1 MDYEHLFIER
11 ELLKNERRTRRMNI
25 PRPDRGDLRDHGQ
38 RLLTSLNHS
47 IEYARRQPSSRPGNF
62 VFKIRYTGPLDINHL
77 QKHGVQFVSQEDG
90 ELCVVFADEAGL
102 AIFSDHLQK
111 LGIDEEEL
119 TYKQILEAIEGV
131 ENWTAEDRKS
141 WVVNK
146 EGFPD
151 QVSFVVDVE
160 LWPINVAHHPGRLNI
175 CQTFER
181 WLAENDISR
190 KDKLN
195 LDSLVMYRLEVTEEQ
210 ANLLLE
216 HGDVRL
222 LDLPPR
228 SGIQYHQ
235 LNVNLENLPLDIP
248 APPENAARICVL
260 DSGIATNH
268 PLIAP
273 AMAESESFVKGED
286 EFDGAGHG
294 TAVAGIAL
302 YGDIE
307 ACKASNYWKPELL
320 IFNGKVLDENC
331 EFDIGTIEK
340 TLLDAVSYFVDE
352 HGCRIF
358 NLSIGNK
365 NSPYDSR
372 HIRGIAYVLDKLSRE
387 YDVLFV
393 VSAGNFT
400 GSVNPE
406 VPKNSWRE
414 EYPEYLLCEQSVIF
428 DPAPA
433 LHAITVGSIARHNAT
448 FDAQRYP
455 EINQLAPASENQPS
469 PFTCH
474 GPSVK
479 GAIKPELVAV
489 GGNYASPVRTEAEYN
504 AVARGMGVLT
514 CNNKFVGD
522 ALLCE
527 VSGTSYAAPYVT
539 HLAGRLLNNYPKASS
554 NLLRALIVNHANMPR
569 EIKDT
574 FSEEAKEAYKR
585 ATGRE
590 AYRDTAGYGFVD
602 ESELFRSSE
611 TAVVLMAEEKIENN
625 VHHFFELPL
634 PEEFLRPQRATR
646 EIRVA
651 LAYSPAVKTTRI
663 DYMATK
669 IHYRLVK
676 DSSLDNVQR
685 FFNHNTQDEN
695 KSRGDDSVS
704 NRDISADLRGR
715 GSVQCSKWTIR
726 QPNPA
731 EKWFVVV
738 TRQDKDWGE
747 AISLEQEPYS
757 LVVTVTDRENENAQ
771 LYTQISQRIEQQAQ
785 QRARAQGRARV

>member
-1 MDYEHLFIER
+1 MDYEHLVIER
-11 ELLKNERRTRRMNI
+11 EVLKNDRRTRRMNI
-25 PRPDRGDLRDHGQ
+25 PRPDRGDLKSHGQ

-47 IEYARRQPSSRPGNF
+47 IGYARGQPTSRPGNF
-62 VFKIRYTGPLDINHL
+62 VFKIRYTGHLDINHL
-77 QKHGVQFVSQEDG
+77 KKHGVQFVSQEDN
-90 ELCVVFADEAGL
+90 ELCIIFADEAGL
-102 AIFSDHLQK
+102 AVFSDHLQK
-111 LGIDEEEL
+111 LGVDEEEL
-119 TYKQILEAIEGV
+119 TYKQILEAIEGI

-141 WVVNK
+141 WVINK

-151 QVSFVVDVE
+151 QASFIVDVE
-160 LWPINVAHHPGRLNI
+160 LWPIAVAHHPDRLHI
-175 CQTFER
+175 CQTFEK
-181 WLAENDISR
+181 WLADNDIFR

-195 LDSLVMYRLEVTEEQ
+195 LDSLVMYRLEVSEGQ
-210 ANLLLE
+210 ANILLE

-222 LDLPPR
+222 LDLPPK

-235 LNVNLENLPLDIP
+235 LNVGLEDFPIEIP

-260 DSGIATNH
+260 DSGVATNH

-302 YGDIE
+302 YGDLE
-307 ACKASNYWKPELL
+307 ACKASNYWKPELFV
-320 IFNGKVLDENC
+320 FNGKVLDSNC
-331 EFDIGTIEK
+331 EFDVNTIEK

-352 HGCRIF
+352 HECRIF

-387 YDVLFV
+387 YDVLFI
-393 VSAGNFT
+393 VSAGNFN
-400 GSVNPE
+400 GSEEPE
-406 VPKNSWRE
+406 IPKYSWRE

-433 LHAITVGSIARHNAT
+433 LHAITVGSVARHNAT

-489 GGNYASPVRTEAEYN
+489 GGNYASPVRMQAEYN
-504 AVARGMGVLT
+504 AVERGMGVLT
-514 CNNKFVGD
+514 CNNKFVGGT
-522 ALLCE
+522 LLCE

-554 NLLRALIVNHANMPR
+554 NLLRALIVNHANVPR
-569 EIKDT
+569 EVKET
-574 FSEEAKEAYKR
+574 FSEEVQQAYKEAV
-585 ATGRE
+585 GRE
-590 AYRDTAGYGFVD
+590 AYRDIAGYGVVD

-634 PEEFLRPQRATR
+634 PEEFLRSQRATR
-646 EIRVA
+646 EIRVT

-676 DSSLDNVQR
+676 DTSLDNVQR
-685 FFNHNTQDEN
+685 FFNHSTQDET
-695 KSRGDDSVS
+695 KSRSDDSVN
-704 NRDISADLRGR
+704 NRDVSADLRGK
-715 GSVQCSKWTIR
+715 GSVQSSKWTIR

-747 AISLEQEPYS
+747 ALSLEKEPYS

-771 LYTQISQRIEQQAQ
+771 LYTQISQRIEQQVQ
-785 QRARAQGRARV
+785 QRAREQGRARV

>member
-1 MDYEHLFIER
+1 MDYEHLAIER
-11 ELLKNERRTRRMNI
+11 EVLKNDRRTRRMNI
-25 PRPDRGDLRDHGQ
+25 PRPDRGDLKSHGQ
-38 RLLTSLNHS
+38 RLLASLNHS
-47 IEYARRQPSSRPGNF
+47 IGYARGQPTSRPGNF
-62 VFKIRYTGPLDINHL
+62 VFKIRYTGHLDINHL
-77 QKHGVQFVSQEDG
+77 KKHGVQFVSQEDN
-90 ELCVVFADEAGL
+90 ELCIIFADEAGL
-102 AIFSDHLQK
+102 AVFSDHLQK
-111 LGIDEEEL
+111 LGVDDEEL

-141 WVVNK
+141 WVINK
-146 EGFPD
+146 EGFPG
-151 QVSFVVDVE
+151 QASFIVDVE
-160 LWPINVAHHPGRLNI
+160 LWPIAVAHHPDRLNI
-175 CQTFER
+175 CQTFEK
-181 WLAENDISR
+181 WLADNDISR

-195 LDSLVMYRLEVTEEQ
+195 LDSLVMYRLEVSEGQ
-210 ANLLLE
+210 ANILLE

-222 LDLPPR
+222 LDLPPK

-235 LNVNLENLPLDIP
+235 LNVGLEDFPIEIP

-260 DSGIATNH
+260 DSGVATNH

-273 AMAESESFVKGED
+273 AMAESVSFVKGED
-286 EFDGAGHG
+286 EFDSAGHG

-302 YGDIE
+302 YGDLE

-320 IFNGKVLDENC
+320 VFNGKVLDSNC
-331 EFDIGTIEK
+331 EFDVNTIEK

-352 HGCRIF
+352 HECRIF

-387 YDVLFV
+387 YDVLFI
-393 VSAGNFT
+393 VSAGNFN
-400 GSVNPE
+400 GSEEPE
-406 VPKNSWRE
+406 IPKYSWRE

-433 LHAITVGSIARHNAT
+433 LHAITVGSVARHNAT

-489 GGNYASPVRTEAEYN
+489 GGNYASPVRMQAEYN
-504 AVARGMGVLT
+504 AVERGMGVLT
-514 CNNKFVGD
+514 CNNKFVGST
-522 ALLCE
+522 LLCE

-554 NLLRALIVNHANMPR
+554 NLLRALIVNHANVPR
-569 EIKDT
+569 EVKET
-574 FSEEAKEAYKR
+574 FSEEVQQAYKEAV
-585 ATGRE
+585 GRE
-590 AYRDTAGYGFVD
+590 AYRDIAGYGVVD

-634 PEEFLRPQRATR
+634 PEEFLRSQRATR
-646 EIRVA
+646 EIRVT

-676 DSSLDNVQR
+676 DTSLDNVQR
-685 FFNHNTQDEN
+685 FFNHSTQDET
-695 KSRGDDSVS
+695 KSRSDDSVN
-704 NRDISADLRGR
+704 NRDVSADLRGK
-715 GSVQCSKWTIR
+715 GSVQSSKWTIR

-747 AISLEQEPYS
+747 ALSLEKEPYS

-771 LYTQISQRIEQQAQ
+771 LYTQISQRIEQQVQ
-785 QRARAQGRARV
+785 QRAREQGRARV

>member
-1 MDYEHLFIER
+1 MDYEHLVIER
-11 ELLKNERRTRRMNI
+11 EVLQNDRRTRRMNI
-25 PRPDRGDLRDHGQ
+25 PRPDRGDLKSHGQ
-38 RLLTSLNHS
+38 RLLNSLNHS
-47 IEYARRQPSSRPGNF
+47 IGYARRQPTSRSGNF
-62 VFKIRYTGPLDINHL
+62 VFKIRYTGHLDINHL
-77 QKHGVQFVSQEDG
+77 KKHGVQFVSQEDN
-90 ELCVVFADEAGL
+90 ELCIIFADEAGL
-102 AIFSDHLQK
+102 AVFSDHLQK
-111 LGIDEEEL
+111 LGVDEEEL

-151 QVSFVVDVE
+151 QTSFIVDVE
-160 LWPINVAHHPGRLNI
+160 LWPIAVAHHPDRLHI
-175 CQTFER
+175 CQTFEK

-195 LDSLVMYRLEVTEEQ
+195 LDSLVMYRLEVNEGQ

-222 LDLPPR
+222 LDLPPK

-235 LNVNLENLPLDIP
+235 LNVGLENFPIEIP

-260 DSGIATNH
+260 DSGVATNH

-302 YGDIE
+302 YGDLE

-320 IFNGKVLDENC
+320 VFNGKVLDSNC
-331 EFDIGTIEK
+331 EFDVNTIEK

-352 HGCRIF
+352 YECRIF

-387 YDVLFV
+387 YDVLFI
-393 VSAGNFT
+393 VSAGNFN
-400 GSVNPE
+400 GSEDPE
-406 VPKNSWRE
+406 VPKYSWRE

-433 LHAITVGSIARHNAT
+433 LHAITVGSVARHNAT

-455 EINQLAPASENQPS
+455 EINQLAPASENQLS

-474 GPSVK
+474 GPSVR

-489 GGNYASPVRTEAEYN
+489 GGNYASPVRMQAEYN
-504 AVARGMGVLT
+504 AVERGMGVLT
-514 CNNKFVGD
+514 CNNKFVDGT
-522 ALLCE
+522 LLCE

-554 NLLRALIVNHANMPR
+554 NLLRALIVNHANVPR
-569 EIKDT
+569 EVKET
-574 FSEEAKEAYKR
+574 FSEEVQQAYKEAV
-585 ATGRE
+585 GRE
-590 AYRDTAGYGFVD
+590 AYRDTAGYGVVD

-634 PEEFLRPQRATR
+634 PEEFLRSQRATR
-646 EIRVA
+646 EIRVT
-651 LAYSPAVKTTRI
+651 LAHSPAVKTTRI

-669 IHYRLVK
+669 VHYRLVK
-676 DSSLDNVQR
+676 DTSLDNVQR
-685 FFNHNTQDEN
+685 FFNHGTQDET
-695 KSRGDDSVS
+695 KSRSDDSVN
-704 NRDISADLRGR
+704 NRDVSADLRGK
-715 GSVQCSKWTIR
+715 GSVQSSKWTIR

-747 AISLEQEPYS
+747 ALSLEQEPYS

-771 LYTQISQRIEQQAQ
+771 LYTQISQRIEQQVQ
-785 QRARAQGRARV
+785 QRAREQGRARV